1 MGISAKS
8 LLNRLVQNIP
18 RRKTI
23 PKNPNSTTITT
34 TTPSSPSSILAHLD
48 SGRLSRAVSALY
60 SSRPP
65 LPPSIY
71 ARLFAICISPSSLV
85 PARKV
90 EFHLLSTI
98 PHPPTF
104 LLNRAIEAYS
114 RCGSITDARELF
126 DEMPHRDGGTWN
138 SMLASYSTS
147 GQPDEALALFV
158 LMHEDGVR
166 ANEVTLACVLGC
178 CASARAHALARQL
191 HGLLVKG
198 GLASNVVL
206 GSSLVDVYGKCL
218 GILDARRAFDDIPS
232 PNAVSWNV
240 LVRRNLEAGEPREAV
255 MAFFRA
261 ITESDAPL
269 LTFTFSSALVACAD
283 VGALDEGR
291 QIHGTAIK
299 SDVEGDRAVATSLVE
314 MYAKCGALG
323 DARRLFERT
332 PSRDVVLWTSIV
344 SGYASRGRVAE
355 AEALFV
361 EMPVAKSLVTWNAML
376 SGYVCASRHDRA
388 LDFAFEMLRAV
399 TEVDHVSLRLILNA
413 CAGLACLEIGEQVHA
428 FVYRHGYD
436 SNRSVN
442 NALLDMYGKCGAL
455 RSAESWFF
463 AMGCQRDRVSW
474 NSLISGFA
482 RHKRSEEALDVFV
495 EMRREATPNEVTFST
510 IFAACANVFALRE
523 GKQIHAYMIRNNFET
538 GGVIV
543 RGALVDMYSKCRC
556 LDYAGKVFD
565 AEGSRDIILWNSFM
579 LGCAY
584 NGRGDMVLDLF
595 ELMQNEGV
603 RADNV
608 TFMAILLGC
617 ICEGFVDAGRGYF
630 DRMSGEFDV
639 MPQMEHYEC
648 MIELFGRH
656 GRMGELEEFVNR
668 MPFDA
673 TVPMWTR
680 VFDCCREYGDSRLGE
695 WAAKHLNES
704 NPATIPVKFDVGNY
718 SN

>member
-1 MGISAKS
+1 MNEIGKPSQ
-8 LLNRLVQNIP
+8 RTQTP
-18 RRKTI
+18 
-23 PKNPNSTTITT
+23 PPPP
-34 TTPSSPSSILAHLD
+34 PSSPSSILAHLD

-71 ARLFAICISPSSLV
+71 ARLFALCISPSSLV

-98 PHPPTF
+98 PDPPTF

-138 SMLASYSTS
+138 SMLASNSTS
-147 GQPDEALALFV
+147 GRPDEALALFA
-158 LMHEDGVR
+158 LMHEEGVR

-178 CASARAHALARQL
+178 CASVRAHALARQV

-218 GILDARRAFDDIPS
+218 GIPDARRAFDDIPS

-240 LVRRNLEAGEPREAV
+240 LVRRNLEAGAPREPV
-255 MAFFRA
+255 VEFFRA
-261 ITESDAPL
+261 NTASDAPL

-283 VGALDEGR
+283 VGAIDEGR

-299 SDVEGDRAVATSLVE
+299 RDVKGDRAIATSLVE
-314 MYAKCGALG
+314 MYAKCSALG
-323 DARRLFERT
+323 DARQIFERT
-332 PSRDVVLWTSIV
+332 PSRDVVLWISI

-361 EMPVAKSLVTWNAML
+361 EMPVAKSLITWNAML

-413 CAGLACLEIGEQVHA
+413 CAGLACFEIGEQVHA

-442 NALLDMYGKCGAL
+442 NALLDLYGKCGAL
-455 RSAESWFF
+455 QSAESWFF
-463 AMGCQRDRVSW
+463 AMGCQGDRVSW

-482 RHKRSEEALDVFV
+482 RHSEVKRCS
-495 EMRREATPNEVTFST
+495 MCS
-510 IFAACANVFALRE
+510 
-523 GKQIHAYMIRNNFET
+523 
-538 GGVIV
+538 
-543 RGALVDMYSKCRC
+543 
-556 LDYAGKVFD
+556 
-565 AEGSRDIILWNSFM
+565 
-579 LGCAY
+579 
-584 NGRGDMVLDLF
+584 
-595 ELMQNEGV
+595 
-603 RADNV
+603 
-608 TFMAILLGC
+608 
-617 ICEGFVDAGRGYF
+617 
-630 DRMSGEFDV
+630 
-639 MPQMEHYEC
+639 
-648 MIELFGRH
+648 
-656 GRMGELEEFVNR
+656 
-668 MPFDA
+668 
-673 TVPMWTR
+673 
-680 VFDCCREYGDSRLGE
+680 
-695 WAAKHLNES
+695 
-704 NPATIPVKFDVGNY
+704 
-718 SN
+718 

>member
-23 PKNPNSTTITT
+23 PKNPNSITT

-65 LPPSIY
+65 LLPSIY
-71 ARLFAICISPSSLV
+71 ARLFALCISPSSLV
-85 PARKV
+85 LARKV

-98 PHPPTF
+98 PDPPTF

-114 RCGSITDARELF
+114 RCGSIADARELF

-147 GQPDEALALFV
+147 GRPDEALTLFA
-158 LMHEDGVR
+158 LMHEEGVR

-178 CASARAHALARQL
+178 CASARAHALARQV
-191 HGLLVKG
+191 HGLLVRG

-218 GILDARRAFDDIPS
+218 GIPDARRAFDDIPS

-240 LVRRNLEAGEPREAV
+240 LVRRNLEAGAPREAV
-255 MAFFRA
+255 VAFFRA
-261 ITESDAPL
+261 ISASDAPL

-299 SDVEGDRAVATSLVE
+299 RDVKGDRAVATSLVE

-332 PSRDVVLWTSIV
+332 PSRDVVLWTSII

-361 EMPVAKSLVTWNAML
+361 EMPVTKSLVSWNAML
-376 SGYVCASRHDRA
+376 SGYVCASHHDRA

-463 AMGCQRDRVSW
+463 AMG
-474 NSLISGFA
+474 
-482 RHKRSEEALDVFV
+482 
-495 EMRREATPNEVTFST
+495 
-510 IFAACANVFALRE
+510 
-523 GKQIHAYMIRNNFET
+523 
-538 GGVIV
+538 
-543 RGALVDMYSKCRC
+543 
-556 LDYAGKVFD
+556 
-565 AEGSRDIILWNSFM
+565 
-579 LGCAY
+579 
-584 NGRGDMVLDLF
+584 
-595 ELMQNEGV
+595 V

-608 TFMAILLGC
+608 TFTAILLGC

-630 DRMSGEFDV
+630 DQMSEEFDV
-639 MPQMEHYEC
+639 MPRMEHYEC

-680 VFDCCREYGDSRLGE
+680 VFDWCRVYGDSRLGE